1 MHYRGKLIGFLVGL
15 WLGNLVGAI
24 LGLWLGHLY
33 DVGMRRQRGFGFRRM
48 PGKVEQ
54 ALFFHTT
61 FAVMGHIAKAAGR
74 VSEQQIRIATLF
86 MDRMQLQGELRRE
99 AQESFRQGKDP
110 AYPLEQE
117 LASFRRTCRGQMD
130 LLRVFMEI
138 QMQAA
143 FADGAL
149 QGDQRSRLLE
159 VAELL
164 GFSRWELEQFLA
176 MAEAELSFGRHRQ
189 QSSGQQ
195 QTGWTPPPSRDR
207 LQERRCAIND
217 FGCCAGSHACASGHA
232 CGHCRTSVDSL
243 PACWSQARF
252 LAIRLILLRTRRAAR
267 AMRRGAECGLIR
279 TRSAARH
286 CRRLPWC

>member
-86 MDRMQLQGELRRE
+86 MDRMQLKGELRRE

-143 FADGAL
+143 FAELMQGKTVVVIAHRLSTITDADCIYVVDGGKVVQSGTHEQL
-149 QGDQRSRLLE
+149 
-159 VAELL
+159 VAQAGLYAHM
-164 GFSRWELEQFLA
+164 WEAHMGAQDWSLKTE
-176 MAEAELSFGRHRQ
+176 EA
-189 QSSGQQ
+189 
-195 QTGWTPPPSRDR
+195 
-207 LQERRCAIND
+207 
-217 FGCCAGSHACASGHA
+217 AC
-232 CGHCRTSVDSL
+232 
-243 PACWSQARF
+243 
-252 LAIRLILLRTRRAAR
+252 
-267 AMRRGAECGLIR
+267 
-279 TRSAARH
+279 
-286 CRRLPWC
+286 